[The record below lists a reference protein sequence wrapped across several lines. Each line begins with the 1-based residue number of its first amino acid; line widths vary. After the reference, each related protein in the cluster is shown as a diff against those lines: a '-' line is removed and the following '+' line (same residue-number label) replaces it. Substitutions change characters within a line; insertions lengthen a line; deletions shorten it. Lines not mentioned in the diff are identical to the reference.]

1 MNRFTFHP
9 RFFVLVTVVVL
20 LLTAAPSFAQEATP
34 TPIPPI
40 CTEFIGQPDEER
52 ISYYMG
58 EGAGFFAAGEL
69 SRAINSFTCITYE
82 IEDAHVPAYLG
93 RAVVLTQRGD
103 FDRAIE
109 DYSTAI
115 RLDPQSLVAYNN
127 RGIVYAS
134 AGLYEEALRDFN
146 QALSIDAD
154 SLIALNN
161 RAIVYT
167 LQGRYTDAIS
177 DLESYISNSGIDD
190 VLAEL
195 TDPQRDPNAPAPQ
208 YDPQDARPYALLG
221 IIYSAYS
228 LDNYQNYLRLAGPSA
243 DFRVQSAA
251 GALESRFTFD
261 LRLDDGSWFL
271 IADFAPE
278 G

>member
-1 MNRFTFHP
+1 MNRSINRLF
-9 RFFVLVTVVVL
+9 VVVMVAL
-20 LLTAAPSFAQEATP
+20 LLTTAAPIFAQEATP

-40 CTEFIGQPDEER
+40 CTEFIGQPDSER

-82 IEDAHVPAYLG
+82 IDDAHVPAYLG
-93 RAVVLTQRGD
+93 RAAVLTQRGD

-109 DYSTAI
+109 DYSRAI
-115 RLDPQSLVAYNN
+115 QLEPSSLVAYNN

-134 AGLYEEALRDFN
+134 IGEYEEALQDFD
-146 QALSIDAD
+146 QALNIDSN

-161 RAIVYT
+161 RAILYT
-167 LQGRYTDAIS
+167 LLGRYTDAIS
-177 DLESYISNSGIDD
+177 DLESYINESGIDA

-195 TDPQRDPNAPAPQ
+195 TDPERDEDAPAPQ
-208 YDPQDARPYALLG
+208 YEPEDARPYALLG

-228 LDNYQNYLRLAGPSA
+228 LDNYESYLLLSGPRA